1 MNNEILLTHDA
12 TQLRQAISRKEISPV
27 ELVEG
32 YLGRI
37 AQYDK
42 KLNSYITVCRDA
54 ALSAA
59 REAEKAISRG
69 DPVGPLHGL
78 PLAVKDQ
85 FETQGVLTT
94 GASSILAK
102 YIPEEDATVV
112 ARARSAGA
120 ILLGKLNMTEFA
132 AGGGDHYKFGD
143 PPRNP
148 WNFDR
153 TPGVSSAGSAIAIAA
168 SLCSISL
175 GEDTGGSIRGPASFC
190 GIVGLRPT
198 WGRVS
203 RRGMLPFSWS
213 MDTAGPMT
221 RSVEDAA
228 LLMNVIAGHD
238 PKDPQTSQLRIPD
251 YTKGL
256 NGDIRTMRVGILH
269 EYVNGSG
276 VNTEVADAIRAAA
289 EQLRHLGATVTEVSL
304 PMLLDM
310 GTAYAIVSESEAGDV
325 HAKWLRTRYRDYGH
339 NIRRRIL
346 AATLIPGHTLQKAMH
361 MRGLLRREWFTLF
374 NDVDILLTPTSPTPA
389 GRMEYVDGISDF
401 EEANRRF
408 GGSGSPTTPVAFVGA
423 PALSVPCGFTSDG
436 LPIGLQI
443 VGSHFREDQVFRVG
457 YAYQE
462 ATGWHRERPRL
473 SK

>member
-1 MNNEILLTHDA
+1 MNSEILLTHNA
-12 TQLRQAISRKEISPV
+12 TQLRQAIGRKEVSPV
-27 ELVEG
+27 ELVEE
-32 YLGRI
+32 YLNRI
-37 AQYDK
+37 ARYDT
-42 KLNSYITVCRDA
+42 KLNSYITVCGDA
-54 ALSAA
+54 ALSMAKKA
-59 REAEKAISRG
+59 EEALSSG
-69 DPVGPLHGL
+69 DPLGPLHGL

-85 FETQGVLTT
+85 FETEGIRTT
-94 GASSILAK
+94 GASSILANYVPK
-102 YIPEEDATVV
+102 EDATVV
-112 ARARSAGA
+112 ARAKSAGA

-148 WNFDR
+148 WNFER
-153 TPGVSSAGSAIAIAA
+153 TAGVSSAGSAIAIAA

-203 RRGMLPFSWS
+203 RHGMLPFSWS

-238 PKDPQTSQLRIPD
+238 PKDPQTSRMPISD
-251 YTKGL
+251 YTEGL
-256 NGDIRTMRVGILH
+256 NGDIRGLRIGVLR
-269 EYVNGSG
+269 EYVNGPG
-276 VNTEVADAIRAAA
+276 LNTEVTDAVQRAA
-289 EQLRHLGATVTEVSL
+289 EQLRLLGATITEVTL
-304 PMLLDM
+304 PMLLEM
-310 GTAYAIVSESEAGDV
+310 GTAYGIVSESEAGDV
-325 HAKWLRTRYRDYGH
+325 HANWLRTRYRDYGH

-346 AATLIPGHTLQKAMH
+346 AASLIPGHTLQKAMH
-361 MRGLLRREWFTLF
+361 MRGLLRREWFGLF
-374 NDVDILLTPTSPTPA
+374 NEVDILLTPTSPTPA

-401 EEANRRF
+401 EEADRRF
-408 GGSGSPTTPVAFVGA
+408 GGSGSPTTPIAFVGA

-443 VGSHFREDQVFRVG
+443 VGSHFREDQVLQVG

-462 ATGWHRERPRL
+462 ATGWHHERPRVGN
-473 SK
+473 